1 MWVLDWLPFWIFHLV
16 VLAGLAGLAASFVLK
31 FIPFVST
38 YKLPI
43 QVAAIATLVFGVYM
57 EGGISNQEKWEAR
70 VAELEEKVKVSEAKS
85 KAANIQIQTVYK
97 DKVKLVK
104 ETQVVIQEKIKEV
117 EKLIDSQCT
126 VDSSVIEILND
137 AAARKK

>member
-1 MWVLDWLPFWIFHLV
+1 MWILDWLPFWIFHLI

-43 QVAAIATLVFGVYM
+43 QVAAIATLVFGFYM

-85 KAANIQIQTVYK
+85 KTANVQIQTVYK
-97 DKVKLVK
+97 DKVKIVK

-117 EKLIDSQCT
+117 EKLIDAQCT
-126 VDSSVIEILND
+126 IDNSVIDILND
-137 AAARKK
+137 AAVRKK

>member
-1 MWVLDWLPFWIFHLV
+1 MWVLDWLPFWIFHLI

-85 KAANIQIQTVYK
+85 KTANVQIQTVYK
-97 DKVKLVK
+97 DKVKIVK
-104 ETQVVIQEKIKEV
+104 ETQVVIQEKIKE
-117 EKLIDSQCT
+117 
-126 VDSSVIEILND
+126 
-137 AAARKK
+137 